1 MGMGNLVAY
10 RQLRIIHKEVTGGL
24 RGVLIADDE
33 VQLIHTCI
41 LLKLLRGQGNLQ
53 LHPAVCLLHLLIGRN
68 DISTICAT
76 TGDHKDAHFVGR
88 VVCCL
93 YPCLHGVVHIAP
105 QGGLIGIFQTVLH
118 TLMGISL
125 AIDYRN

>member
-1 MGMGNLVAY
+1 MGNLVAY
-10 RQLRIIHKEVTGGL
+10 RQLRIIHKEVTGRL

-33 VQLIHTCI
+33 VQLIHTFI
-41 LLKLLRGQGNLQ
+41 LRKLLRGQGNLK
-53 LHPAVCLLHLLIGRN
+53 LHPAVCLIHLLIGRN
-68 DISTICAT
+68 DISSIFAT

-118 TLMGISL
+118 ALMGISP
-125 AIDYRN
+125 AIVYLN